1 MHYLPHRAVIRK
13 DKQTTRL
20 RIVYDASAQSNNG
33 PSLNQILHAGP
44 SLLPLINEIMLRF
57 RTKQVAL
64 VGDLEKA
71 FLMVAVEECHKDFLR
86 FLWINCPE
94 ATTPEIVIKRFCRLV
109 FGLSPSPFLLNAT
122 LRHHVKKYED
132 LDSQFVK
139 EFLSSLYVDDLSSGS
154 DSVVDAFQL
163 FLKSKLRMQEA
174 GFRMRKWASNS
185 EELMQMIKDHEI
197 SHEAPFNQTSL
208 VQEENQSY
216 TDFVL
221 GGKHDINDEEEQKVL
236 GLLWNHKTDKLSVDL
251 SKVVENARSL
261 PLTKRSVLS
270 VVAQIYDPL
279 GWITPVVI
287 PMKILFQKLCID
299 KESWD
304 SPLNEQHR
312 AIFLKWIKD
321 LEEVSR
327 ISVDRCYFHDVSGQI
342 QSIQLHGFSDS
353 SESAYAA
360 TVYLRVKTKA
370 DVKIRLLSSKSK
382 VAPISGETT
391 PRLELLGALLLA
403 RLFTS
408 VELALKETIQIE
420 KRFCWIDSMAAL
432 FWIKSTERE
441 WKQFIQNRIDKVRK
455 LILPE
460 AWNFCPGRL
469 NPADLP
475 TRGVK
480 TRDLKNSDIWWQG
493 PKFLCESEEA
503 WPKQPNIQAPYD
515 QVQDELK
522 AEFRKSIQK
531 LSTNYATVMVTCS
544 VEVVINPKN
553 YGDVV
558 QLFRIT
564 AYVLKFIRKLKS
576 SVAPKLK
583 TEDEG
588 EVLTVDEINKA
599 EMLWLQEI
607 QKSIVNSQKF
617 SQLKASLRLF
627 VDENGLY
634 RCGGRLKN
642 APLPFDS
649 KFPVLIPE
657 EHYVTELI
665 IRSCHNNVMHN
676 GVKDTLTE
684 LRQRYYVCRGRQVV
698 KKFITKCF
706 VARNLWK
713 LGRVEELI
721 MSEDSH
727 VRGAIVRVARAG
739 KPSVLLRRPVQCLYP
754 LEVPHVKNSLPTNDI
769 KIDRAGSD
777 TKEFVADPV
786 ENVLS
791 VENPRVR
798 RTAAIEGELRRR
810 YNNYEDDQA

>member
-1 MHYLPHRAVIRK
+1 
-13 DKQTTRL
+13 
-20 RIVYDASAQSNNG
+20 
-33 PSLNQILHAGP
+33 
-44 SLLPLINEIMLRF
+44 
-57 RTKQVAL
+57 
-64 VGDLEKA
+64 
-71 FLMVAVEECHKDFLR
+71 
-86 FLWINCPE
+86 
-94 ATTPEIVIKRFCRLV
+94 
-109 FGLSPSPFLLNAT
+109 
-122 LRHHVKKYED
+122 
-132 LDSQFVK
+132 
-139 EFLSSLYVDDLSSGS
+139 
-154 DSVVDAFQL
+154 
-163 FLKSKLRMQEA
+163 
-174 GFRMRKWASNS
+174 
-185 EELMQMIKDHEI
+185 
-197 SHEAPFNQTSL
+197 
-208 VQEENQSY
+208 
-216 TDFVL
+216 
-221 GGKHDINDEEEQKVL
+221 
-236 GLLWNHKTDKLSVDL
+236 
-251 SKVVENARSL
+251 
-261 PLTKRSVLS
+261 
-270 VVAQIYDPL
+270 
-279 GWITPVVI
+279 
-287 PMKILFQKLCID
+287 MKILFQKSCID

-360 TVYLRVKTKA
+360 TVYLHDKTEVDVKT
-370 DVKIRLLSSKSK
+370 RLLSSKSK

-420 KRFCWIDSMAAL
+420 KRFCWIDSMAAM

-460 AWNFCPGRL
+460 ARNFCPGRL

-480 TRDLKNSDIWWQG
+480 TRDLKNSDIWLQG
-493 PKFLCESEEA
+493 PKFLRESEEA
-503 WPKQPNIQAPYD
+503 WPKQPNIQVPYD

-531 LSTNYATVMVTCS
+531 LSTNYATAMVTCS

-553 YGDVV
+553 YGDVA

-576 SVAPKLK
+576 SVAPKLR

-607 QKSIVNSQKF
+607 QKFIVNSQKL

-634 RCGGRLKN
+634 RCGGTLKN
-642 APLPFDS
+642 ALLLFDS

-665 IRSCHNNVMHN
+665 IRN
-676 GVKDTLTE
+676 
-684 LRQRYYVCRGRQVV
+684 
-698 KKFITKCF
+698 
-706 VARNLWK
+706 
-713 LGRVEELI
+713 
-721 MSEDSH
+721 
-727 VRGAIVRVARAG
+727 
-739 KPSVLLRRPVQCLYP
+739 
-754 LEVPHVKNSLPTNDI
+754 
-769 KIDRAGSD
+769 
-777 TKEFVADPV
+777 
-786 ENVLS
+786 
-791 VENPRVR
+791 
-798 RTAAIEGELRRR
+798 
-810 YNNYEDDQA
+810 